1 LAPVVLTTIYH
12 FGIDE
17 PGGEASPVLSTTEH
31 HFDRPERPLVV
42 LVHGAMDRSR
52 SFRRVVDHLSDLRVV
67 TYDRRGYGDSI
78 DATPPS
84 GLQDHTTDLLDVIG
98 NRRATVVAHS
108 VAGHIAVLAAIE
120 DPDRIASI
128 GLWEPAAPW
137 MDFWPEKAR
146 QSVARIAA
154 APDAGDVAERG
165 VIAMVGEEAWN
176 RLSEAARQQRR
187 AEGTAFVLDMVTGM
201 TPPYD
206 WAHLGVPCTIG
217 YGTSWPHVK
226 TSPQIAGTLDC
237 PTFTIEGASHVAHV
251 THPLEFAEFVRRAV
265 ASASA

>member
-176 RLSEAARQQRR
+176 RLSEAARQ
-187 AEGTAFVLDMVTGM
+187 

>member
-1 LAPVVLTTIYH
+1 
-12 FGIDE
+12 
-17 PGGEASPVLSTTEH
+17 VLSTTAH
-31 HFDRPERPLVV
+31 HFDQPELPIVV

-52 SFRRVVDHLSDLRVV
+52 SFRRVVDQLCDLRVV
-67 TYDRRGYGDSI
+67 TYDRRGYGDSL
-78 DATPPS
+78 DATPPR

-98 NRRATVVAHS
+98 RGRVTVVAHS
-108 VAGHIAVLAAIE
+108 VASHIAVLAAIE

-165 VIAMVGEEAWN
+165 VIAMAGEEAWN
-176 RLSEAARQQRR
+176 RLGEEAQQQRR
-187 AEGTAFVLDMVTGM
+187 AEGAAFVLDMVTGM

-206 WAHLGVPCTIG
+206 WAQLRVPCIIG

-226 TSPQIAGTLDC
+226 TSPQIARIVDC
-237 PTFTIEGASHVAHV
+237 PTFTIDGAPHVAHL

-265 ASASA
+265 AVASAPA